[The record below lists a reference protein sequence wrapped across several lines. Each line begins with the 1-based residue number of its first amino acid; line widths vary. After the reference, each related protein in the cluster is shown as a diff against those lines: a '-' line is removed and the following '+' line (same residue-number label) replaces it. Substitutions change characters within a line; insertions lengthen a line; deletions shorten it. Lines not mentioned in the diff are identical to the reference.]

1 MTYSNQD
8 YAVVVNSLRGK
19 LPSLPVILN
28 ELMTIVS
35 DHDATLH
42 ANRDLLSLDKAIST
56 LLLKVVNTT

>member
-35 DHDATLH
+35 DHDAILH
-42 ANRDLLSLDKAIST
+42 ANRDLLSLD
-56 LLLKVVNTT
+56 